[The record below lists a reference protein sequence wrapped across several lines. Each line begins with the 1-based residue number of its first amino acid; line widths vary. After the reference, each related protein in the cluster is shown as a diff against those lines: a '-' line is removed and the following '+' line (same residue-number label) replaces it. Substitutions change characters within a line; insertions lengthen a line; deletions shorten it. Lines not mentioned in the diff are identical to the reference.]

1 MAPWMAFGV
10 QGDETPEGDAL
21 FEEVWDAAKRVM
33 KDYTHTWKGTEMVA
47 WDNARMLHRGLGSSP
62 DELRVMH
69 RTTIRGDYGKGRWE
83 EGGDLAKRPEK
94 VAAG

>member
-1 MAPWMAFGV
+1 
-10 QGDETPEGDAL
+10 
-21 FEEVWDAAKRVM
+21 
-33 KDYTHTWKGTEMVA
+33 
-47 WDNARMLHRGLGSSP
+47 
-62 DELRVMH
+62 MH